1 MPELLP
7 NLGLMVKAS
16 WEADRARSLG
26 AFVTTALLPVTRPLR
41 AIGLGM
47 SADGIVAG
55 SSSQAVRGALVVAVL
70 TALNRLLEWASL
82 TIRMRLREHTVLL
95 LDQQVMDVTTRVPG
109 LEHHERPEH
118 RDKLELLRLERGY
131 LVNPF
136 MPIAWTVSSIVQLV
150 TTVIVLAAIS
160 PWLALLP
167 VFGLPALWAAA
178 WSERRRAAVT
188 EAQAERS
195 RLMLHL
201 LELATKPFAAK
212 EVRLFGLGPELVRRH
227 EAAFREIDRMGVRFN
242 VRTGLV
248 MAVAWGVFAAGYM
261 GAVGFVVARVLG
273 GGAAVGAVVVTFSM
287 GAQLTSQLAELV
299 GNTSWFSR
307 TTAAVARYRWL
318 LRYAVSASAAVEVAP
333 AAAVPVPTRLS
344 EGIRLSGV
352 DFTYPG
358 TGDRPVLGGVDLFLP
373 AGSIVAVVGENGA
386 GKTTLV
392 KLLCRFY
399 EPTAG
404 TITVDGVPLSSFDLA
419 SWRAG
424 VSAGFQDFARFQFV
438 ARDAVGV
445 GRLADLG
452 SERAALGALER
463 AAAGDLAGRLPDG
476 LATQLG
482 RDFDG
487 VELSIGQWQKV
498 ALGRAMMRPS
508 PLLLVLDEPTASL
521 DAHTEH
527 ELFER
532 YSAAAAVAGRERGA
546 VTILVSHRFSTV
558 RLADLIVVVAGG
570 RVAEAGSHAALVA
583 AGGLYAELFALQA
596 SSYA

>member
-1 MPELLP
+1 MRDLVASLR
-7 NLGLMVKAS
+7 LMIRAS
-16 WEADRARSLG
+16 WEADRARMVG
-26 AFVTTALLPVTRPLR
+26 AFFTTALLPVTRPLR

-47 SADGIVAG
+47 AADGIHRGDADG
-55 SSSQAVRGALVVAVL
+55 AVRGVLVVAVL
-70 TALNRLLEWASL
+70 TALGRLLEWASL

-95 LDQQVMDVTTRVPG
+95 LDQQVMDVTTSVPG

-136 MPIAWTVSSIVQLV
+136 MPIAWTVSSVVQLV
-150 TTVIVLAAIS
+150 ATVIVLAAIS

-167 VFGLPALWAAA
+167 LCGVPSLWAAT
-178 WSERRRAAVT
+178 WTERQRAAVT
-188 EAQAERS
+188 EGQAERS

-201 LELATKPFAAK
+201 LELATKPAAAK
-212 EVRLFGLGPELVRRH
+212 EVRLFGLGAELLRRH
-227 EAAFREIDRMGVRFN
+227 EATFRDLDRVSLRFN
-242 VRTGLV
+242 AGTGAV
-248 MAVAWGVFAAGYM
+248 MALAWGLFAAGYM
-261 GAVGFVVARVLG
+261 GSVAFVTVRVLAG
-273 GGAAVGAVVVTFSM
+273 VELVGAVVVTFSM

-299 GNTSWFSR
+299 GNTGWFSR
-307 TTAAVARYRWL
+307 TIAAVTRYRWL
-318 LRYAVSASAAVEVAP
+318 LAYAADAGERLRPEAP
-333 AAAVPVPTRLS
+333 VRVPARLE
-344 EGIRLSGV
+344 EGIRLRGV
-352 DFTYPG
+352 GFAYPG
-358 TGDRPVLGGVDLFLP
+358 TDRPVLAGVDLDLP
-373 AGSIVAVVGENGA
+373 AGSIVAIVGENGA

-404 TITVDGVPLSSFDLA
+404 SIDVDGVPLASFDLDE
-419 SWRAG
+419 WRAS

-452 SERAALGALER
+452 DDGVARGALDR
-463 AAAGDLAGRLPDG
+463 AAAGDLPDKLPDG

-498 ALGRAMMRPS
+498 ALGRAMMRTT
-508 PLLLVLDEPTASL
+508 PLLLALDEPTASL

-527 ELFER
+527 DLFER
-532 YSAAAAVAGRERGA
+532 YTLAAAEAGRERGA

-558 RLADLIVVVAGG
+558 RMADLIVVVAGG
-570 RVAEAGSHAALVA
+570 RVAEAGSHDELLG
-583 AGGLYAELFALQA
+583 AGGLYAELFTLQA

>member
-1 MPELLP
+1 MPELVE
-7 NLGLMVKAS
+7 NLAVMVKAS
-16 WEADRARSLG
+16 WKADRARSMG

-47 SADGIVAG
+47 AADGIHRDDAV
-55 SSSQAVRGALVVAVL
+55 SAVRGVIIVAVL
-70 TALNRLLEWASL
+70 TALGRLLEWASL

-95 LDQQVMDVTTRVPG
+95 LDQQVMEVTGGVPG

-150 TTVIVLAAIS
+150 TTVAVLAAIS

-167 VFGLPALWAAA
+167 LAGVPSLWAAA
-178 WSERRRAAVT
+178 WTERRRARVR
-188 EAQAERS
+188 EDQAERT

-201 LELATKPFAAK
+201 LELATKPAAAK
-212 EVRLFGLGPELVRRH
+212 EVRLFGLGETLLDRH
-227 EAAFREIDRMGVRFN
+227 RAAFRELDRVSLRFN
-242 VRTGLV
+242 VLTGAV
-248 MAVAWGVFAAGYM
+248 MAATWGIFAAGYM
-261 GAVGFVVARVLG
+261 AAVAFVTVRVLDG
-273 GGAAVGAVVVTFSM
+273 RELLGAVVVTFSM

-307 TTAAVARYRWL
+307 TTGAMSRYRWL
-318 LRYAVSASAAVEVAP
+318 LRYAGDAARRLRPEKP
-333 AAAVPVPTRLS
+333 LPVPEHLHT
-344 EGIRLSGV
+344 GISFRGV
-352 DFTYPG
+352 DFSYPG
-358 TGDRPVLGGVDLFLP
+358 TERPVLGGVDLDLP
-373 AGSIVAVVGENGA
+373 AGSIVAIVGENGA

-399 EPTAG
+399 EPDAG
-404 TITVDGVPLSSFDLA
+404 SIEVDGVPLARFDLEG
-419 SWRAG
+419 WRSA

-438 ARDAVGV
+438 AREAVGV
-445 GRLADLG
+445 GHLPDVA
-452 SERAALGALER
+452 EEAQAYAALDR
-463 AAAGDLAGRLPDG
+463 AAAGDLPDRLPDG
-476 LATQLG
+476 LSTQLG
-482 RDFDG
+482 RDFEG

-498 ALGRAMMRPS
+498 ALGRAMMRTS
-508 PLLLVLDEPTASL
+508 PLVLVLDEPTASL

-532 YSAAAAVAGRERGA
+532 YTAAATEAGRRRGA
-546 VTILVSHRFSTV
+546 VTLLVSHRFSTV
-558 RLADLIVVVAGG
+558 RMADVIVVVAAG
-570 RVAEAGSHAALVA
+570 RIAEAGSHEELMA
-583 AGGLYAELFALQA
+583 AGGLYAELYTLQA